1 MAPISSAASNAFPC
15 ISGYQITE
23 RLYQGT
29 KTTIYRAL
37 QLGSQRPVIIKTVSS
52 AYACAASWAH
62 LRYQYKITQS
72 LPIIGVS
79 RPLSLE
85 SWQNSYALVMED
97 FGGVSLQQYV
107 TNHALSLTETLGVAI
122 QMADILNGLCQHS
135 IIHKDIK
142 PANIVIEPNSK
153 RIQLIDFSIAS
164 VLPREMQSIQ
174 NPDALE
180 GTLAYLSPEQTG
192 RMNRGIDYRS
202 DFYGLGVTLY
212 ELLTGLLPFQSSNPI
227 ELVHCHIAKAP
238 VPLNQICPEIPPVL
252 SAIVLKLMAKNAEDR
267 YQSAVGLRHDLEKCL
282 HQWKETQTIA
292 DFELGQQDVSD
303 RFLIPQKLY
312 GRQREVQ
319 ALLAAFDRIS
329 AQPTDTDSTSVRSE
343 ILLVAGFSGMG
354 KTAVINEVHKPITR
368 QHGYF
373 IEGKYDQFNRSIPLS
388 AFVQALKKLI
398 AQLLSESDEQLSRW
412 RQKILKALGENSQ
425 VLLEVIPELGQIIGL
440 QPAAPTLSGAAAQN
454 RFNRLFQKFIALFA
468 TSAHPLVLFLDD
480 LQWADAASLQL
491 IQQLM
496 EDTPH
501 LLLLGAYRDN
511 EVSPVHPLMLT
522 MDALKENNTVSTIT
536 LAPLTF
542 EQVNQIVA
550 DTLHWPLAQSH
561 EPSLTHTL
569 SQPLSELIVHKT
581 QGNPFFITQLLKA
594 LYEDGSIRFDAALGK
609 WECDLDRV
617 AAQSLNEDIVDFMA
631 KQLKKLPLLTQKVLT
646 LAACVGNQFELATLS
661 IIYKQPLEETTEV
674 LKPALKEGLIL
685 PQGETYKF
693 LHDRVQQAA
702 YSLIPAEEK
711 QATHYRIGQLLRQE
725 MSSDTTEERIFELTN
740 QLNRGIS
747 LISDCSEKAA
757 LAQLNLT
764 ACRKA
769 KAAIAY
775 QAGLDYAKIG
785 LQLLGEQAWQS
796 QYDMALALH
805 NLAAELAA
813 FCGDQR
819 SLEDSFTAVLEHTH
833 QPLEQAHIYRIK
845 TLSQTSQNQLSEA
858 IATAKESLE
867 NFGIVLPD
875 APTHQDIQQAMETI
889 NGLIGDRTVD
899 TLIDLP
905 KMVDPE
911 ERAVLD
917 IVMSVAAAA
926 YMSGSLL
933 YPVLIALAVQLS
945 IKHGNAEP
953 SVHAYACYG
962 MMTCNLLKD
971 VSTGIAYGQLT
982 QQLIPKIDAK
992 VFKPEGLLVVGL
1004 FIAHRNEHIK
1014 STQSVLQEAYSAA
1027 VEVGNL
1033 GVTGYAAGILCAN
1046 AFWYAQPLSTLEKE
1060 TSDYAQELQ
1069 KLNQLT
1075 TANWCL
1081 IYQQTFLNLLQTTQ
1095 QPHVLSGTAFNESDF
1110 LSGLQPGQDLM
1121 AVQFLYLNKLILAY
1135 WFGDIASA
1143 QAQAVEVRRHLDVV
1157 MGLVSEAIFY
1167 FYDSL
1172 TALASLRGLAHSDD
1186 VDQVQ
1191 QEKLAQ
1197 VEQNQTQLKQHWVP
1211 HAPMN
1216 HQHKVDLVEAERCR
1230 FLGLKAD
1237 AIDYYERAIAGAK
1250 SNGYQQEAALANELA
1265 AQFFLE
1271 WGKEKVAAGYLQD
1284 AYGGY
1289 FCWEAHAKVTHLET
1303 HYPQLLGTQQHSA
1316 NLTTESEQL
1325 DKSLSPTGTIPGT
1338 ISGTK
1343 TNTIGGTLGL
1353 SVSGTVESTSAAQA
1367 RWLDLPLV
1375 MKAAQAISQEIDLEK
1390 LLATLMQIAIANAG
1404 AQTGHLVLYQ
1414 DEQWMVVTQADCGQ
1428 SMPLAV
1434 PLDQYSSLPRN
1445 VIYSVA
1451 RTGEIAVF
1459 EDLSAVTRFSSDR
1472 YITEQ
1477 KPRSVLCLPV
1487 NYQGRLI
1494 GVLYL
1499 ENSITVGSFKRDRV
1513 EILKLLT
1520 SQAAISL
1527 ENARLYQQTE
1537 NYSQTLE
1544 IEVANKTQALNQKAH
1559 DLSEALQDL
1568 KNTQAQLIH
1577 SAKMSSLGQMVAGVA
1592 HEINNPVTF
1601 IKGNLTY
1608 TQNTIEDLL
1617 DLLALYAE
1625 KYPESDADIQDAL
1638 EDINLDFVS
1647 EDIYK
1652 VIDSMKLGSVR
1663 IQQIVQG
1670 LRTFSRLGEAG
1681 IKSIDLHTGI
1691 DSALLILSNRFL
1703 ADANQKMIKVIKS
1716 YGKLPPVTCEPSQ
1729 LNQVFLNV
1737 LNNAVDA
1744 IRSQVPADP
1753 NPEILIRSECV
1764 DEDHIQIAIANSG
1777 KPIPP
1782 NIKNKVFDPFFTTKP
1797 VGKGTG
1803 LGLFISHSIVQQHQG
1818 KLTINPCVETGAE
1831 FVITLPVKAKL

>member
-1 MAPISSAASNAFPC
+1 MASIPSAVPNAFPC
-15 ISGYQITE
+15 ISGYQIIE
-23 RLYQGT
+23 QLYQGT
-29 KTTIYRAL
+29 KTTIYRGI
-37 QLGSQRPVIIKTVSS
+37 QIDSQRPVIIKTVSS

-62 LRYQYKITQS
+62 LRYQYTITKS

-79 RPLSLE
+79 RPLTLE

-97 FGGVSLQQYV
+97 FGGVSLQKYV
-107 TNHALSLTETLGVAI
+107 ENHALLLTETLGIAI

-135 IIHKDIK
+135 IIHKDVK

-212 ELLTGLLPFQSSNPI
+212 ELLTGSLPFQSTNPI
-227 ELVHCHIAKAP
+227 ELVHCHIAQAP
-238 VPLNQICPEIPPVL
+238 VPPNQICPEIPPVL

-267 YQSAVGLRHDLEKCL
+267 YQSAVGLKHDLEKCL
-282 HQWKETQTIA
+282 HQWKATQTIA

-319 ALLAAFDRIS
+319 ALLAAFDRI
-329 AQPTDTDSTSVRSE
+329 AAKPTDTDSTSARSE

-398 AQLLSESDEQLSRW
+398 AQLLSESDEQLSQW

-425 VLLEVIPELGQIIGL
+425 VLLEVIPELVQVIGP
-440 QPAAPTLSGAAAQN
+440 QPTAPTLSGTAAQN

-496 EDTPH
+496 EDTAY

-522 MDALKENNTVSTIT
+522 MEALKANNTVSTIT

-561 EPSLTHTL
+561 DASLTHPL
-569 SQPLSELIVHKT
+569 SQPLSELIIHKT

-594 LYEDGSIRFDAALGK
+594 LYEDGIIRFDVALGK

-617 AAQSLNEDIVDFMA
+617 ATQSLNEDIVDFMA

-646 LAACVGNQFELATLS
+646 LAACIGNQFELATLS
-661 IIYKQPLEETTEV
+661 VIYNQPLEETTEA
-674 LKPALKEGLIL
+674 LKPALQEGLIL

-702 YSLIPAEEK
+702 YSLIPAKEK

-725 MSSDTTEERIFELTN
+725 MSSDTAEDRIFELTN

-747 LISDCSEKAA
+747 LISDRSEKAA

-785 LQLLGEQAWQS
+785 LQLLGKQAWQS

-819 SLEDSFTAVLEHTH
+819 SLEDSFTAVLKHTH
-833 QPLEQAHIYRIK
+833 QPLEQANVYRIK
-845 TLSQTSQNQLSEA
+845 TISQTSQNQLGEA
-858 IATAKESLE
+858 IATAKESLK

-875 APTHQDIQQAMETI
+875 APTHRDIQQAMETI
-889 NGLIGDRTVD
+889 NGLMSDRTVD

-905 KMVDPE
+905 EMVNPE
-911 ERAVLD
+911 KIAVLD

-971 VSTGIAYGQLT
+971 ISTGITYGQLT

-1027 VEVGNL
+1027 AEVGNL
-1033 GVTGYAAGILCAN
+1033 VATGYAAGILCAH
-1046 AFWYAQPLSTLEKE
+1046 AFWYAQPLSALEKE
-1060 TSDYAQELQ
+1060 TSNYAQELQ

-1110 LSGLQPGQDLM
+1110 LSGLQPSQDLM

-1143 QAQAVEVRRHLDVV
+1143 QVQAVEVRRHLDVV

-1172 TALASLRGLAHSDD
+1172 TALASLRGLAQSDD

-1191 QEKLAQ
+1191 QARLAQ

-1216 HQHKVDLVEAERCR
+1216 YQHKVDLVEAERCC

-1250 SNGYQQEAALANELA
+1250 INGYQQEAALANELA

-1271 WGKEKVAAGYLQD
+1271 WNKEKVAAGYLQE
-1284 AYGGY
+1284 AYNGY
-1289 FCWEAHAKVTHLET
+1289 LCWEAHAKVTHLEKR
-1303 HYPQLLGTQQHSA
+1303 YPQLLSPQQHST
-1316 NLTTESEQL
+1316 NLTPESEQL
-1325 DKSLSPTGTIPGT
+1325 SKPLSSTGT
-1338 ISGTK
+1338 ISGTR
-1343 TNTIGGTLGL
+1343 TSTIGGTLGL
-1353 SVSGTVESTSAAQA
+1353 SVSSSTLESSSSAQA

-1404 AQTGHLVLYQ
+1404 AQNGHLVLHQ
-1414 DEQWMVVTQADCGQ
+1414 NEQWMVVTQADCVQ
-1428 SMPLAV
+1428 SMPLAI
-1434 PLDQYSSLPRN
+1434 PLDRYSALPHN

-1459 EDLSAVTRFSSDR
+1459 EDLSAVTSLAGDR
-1472 YITEQ
+1472 YITEH

-1487 NYQGRLI
+1487 KYQGRLI

-1559 DLSEALQDL
+1559 DLSEALQNL

-1592 HEINNPVTF
+1592 HEINNPVNF
-1601 IKGNLTY
+1601 IKGNLSY

-1652 VIDSMKLGSVR
+1652 VLDSMKLGSVR

-1691 DSALLILSNRFL
+1691 ESALLILSNRFL
-1703 ADANQKMIKVIKS
+1703 ADADHKMIKIVKS
-1716 YGKLPPVTCEPSQ
+1716 YGKLPRVTCEPSQ

-1737 LNNAVDA
+1737 LSNAVDA
-1744 IRSQVPADP
+1744 IRSQVPTDP
-1753 NPEILIRSECV
+1753 NPEIRIRSECV
-1764 DEDHIQIAIANSG
+1764 DENHIQIAIANSG
-1777 KPIPP
+1777 MPIPP

-1803 LGLFISHSIVQQHQG
+1803 LGLFISHSIVSQHRG
-1818 KLTINPCVETGAE
+1818 KLTINPCVDTGTE
-1831 FVITLPVKAKL
+1831 FVITLPVNAKL